1 MPADD
6 NGQRLRARIVKA
18 IDDQEEECMKDSS
31 RVKFICSMKDD
42 QIEEIFSYDKILDFL
57 EQQEEDTI
65 EWKFKRITA
74 HEGPLKPNHLN
85 YNGSMHNVM
94 IEWENGEITSEP
106 LSIIGA
112 DDPVTCAIYA
122 RENKLLDKPG

>member
-1 MPADD
+1 
-6 NGQRLRARIVKA
+6 
-18 IDDQEEECMKDSS
+18 MKDSS

-74 HEGPLKPNHLN
+74 HEGPLKPNHPN
-85 YNGSMHNVM
+85 YNGSTYNVI
-94 IEWENGEITSEP
+94 IE
-106 LSIIGA
+106 
-112 DDPVTCAIYA
+112 
-122 RENKLLDKPG
+122 